1 MPEIFDE
8 RRQEPRFAT
17 QGEASFMFAD
27 RNHVAT
33 LLDLSLNGMRV
44 SRPGDFTPPKGEHF
58 RITLEV
64 PGSDRFTAEVLLV
77 HTEDKELGLEFY
89 DMPAR
94 DFGVLAG
101 LIEQFAKVRRSDCNL
116 F

>member
-1 MPEIFDE
+1 MPDLFDE
-8 RRQEPRFAT
+8 RRQEPRFPTA
-17 QGEASFMFAD
+17 GEASFMFAD

-33 LLDLSLNGMRV
+33 LLDLSLNGMRI
-44 SRPGDFTPPKGEHF
+44 SRPSEFTPPRGERL

-64 PGSDRFTAEVLLV
+64 PGADRFTAEVMLV

-89 DMPAR
+89 DMPPR

-101 LIEQFAKVRRSDCNL
+101 LIEQFAKVRHSPAKL